1 MKLYTEIETESSWIL
16 TSNRPQ
22 RCVHIRTG
30 EKWERGEVMAREVER
45 GREREKVGRGKG
57 ERQKTDEGEK
67 KDDVYTEGVG
77 GQREM
82 R

>member
-1 MKLYTEIETESSWIL
+1 MGKRRSD
-16 TSNRPQ
+16 
-22 RCVHIRTG
+22 G
-30 EKWERGEVMAREVER
+30 ERGRER

>member
-1 MKLYTEIETESSWIL
+1 MGKRRSD
-16 TSNRPQ
+16 
-22 RCVHIRTG
+22 G
-30 EKWERGEVMAREVER
+30 ERGGER

-67 KDDVYTEGVG
+67 KDDVCTEGVG

-82 R
+82 RQGILNREWEQFIRC